1 MKRFF
6 AKYAF
11 IRGEEVHTT
20 ELASYF
26 RWLKSRRVALT
37 HRSYK
42 DARLARHTY
51 DKGTYIKTPPEFLSA
66 RIWGNFSKEE
76 GFSFCCQS

>member
-1 MKRFF
+1 MNIPGTRASLDIARKIQRIGERGNERFF

-26 RWLKSRRVALT
+26 RWLKPRRVELT
-37 HRSYK
+37 HTV
-42 DARLARHTY
+42 HTR
-51 DKGTYIKTPPEFLSA
+51 TPGSRDSLM
-66 RIWGNFSKEE
+66 I
-76 GFSFCCQS
+76 

>member
-42 DARLARHTY
+42 DARLATH
-51 DKGTYIKTPPEFLSA
+51 L
-66 RIWGNFSKEE
+66 
-76 GFSFCCQS
+76 